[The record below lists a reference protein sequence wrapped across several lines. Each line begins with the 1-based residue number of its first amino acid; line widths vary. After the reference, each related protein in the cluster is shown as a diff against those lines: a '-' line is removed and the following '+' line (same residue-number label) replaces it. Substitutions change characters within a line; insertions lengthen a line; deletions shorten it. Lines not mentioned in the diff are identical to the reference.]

1 MSPPSRKS
9 SAVDGSSRTHGVT
22 PTRYSLVHGC
32 YVIYSGA
39 GRAHPI
45 APKAGPFR
53 MQPAALAV
61 YLLYGRHKQ
70 YVTDQGGG
78 KIGTASTP
86 SRASEWR
93 VGGTAR
99 RGFTLT
105 NIATKAKRP
114 VTFVEATQCA
124 KYPEAEVDASVAHE
138 LETGEFE
145 VLRIPDETA
154 ERPRSEHP

>member
-1 MSPPSRKS
+1 MGGLKWLTHGRSLRAVIVAAVMLAVAGAAAS
-9 SAVDGSSRTHGVT
+9 SAVDGWSRTHGVT

-70 YVTDQGGG
+70 HVTDQGGG

-99 RGFTLT
+99 PRLKR
-105 NIATKAKRP
+105 NHIATHDQPA
-114 VTFVEATQCA
+114 V
-124 KYPEAEVDASVAHE
+124 
-138 LETGEFE
+138 
-145 VLRIPDETA
+145 
-154 ERPRSEHP
+154 